1 MITKD
6 AIPGRT
12 ICCSER
18 RSAIGPQAGF
28 GVGIPRALECLVVV
42 IALAIAQPAAADEAT
57 CGTLRNSYGP
67 YDYRTAS
74 PRQIQLVEDYHFTPS
89 VEELKHGKSGLTIG
103 GDLDYTL
110 RAIPNHHR
118 ALVAMMNLGFKVRKD
133 PPPGAQWPVACYFDR
148 AVRFS
153 PDDGA
158 VHTIFG
164 IYMFRHGKITDATAQ
179 FEMAEKLGDNSG
191 NMHYNAGLAYFELG
205 DYDKAVVHAKKAA
218 EVGFSLPGLREKLQ
232 KIGKWPAE

>member
-1 MITKD
+1 MITED

-18 RSAIGPQAGF
+18 RSATGSQLACTLPIHR
-28 GVGIPRALECLVVV
+28 VLECLVVI

-57 CGTLRNSYGP
+57 CGTLRNTYGP
-67 YDYRTAS
+67 FDYRTAS
-74 PRQIQLVEDYHFTPS
+74 ARQIQLVEDYHFTPS
-89 VEELKHGKSGLTIG
+89 VEELKHGKSGLAIG
-103 GDLDYTL
+103 ADLDYTL

-118 ALVAMMNLGFKVRKD
+118 ALVAMMELGFKVKKD
-133 PPPGAQWPVACYFDR
+133 PPPGAQWRVACYFDR
-148 AVRFS
+148 AIRFS

-164 IYMFRHGKITDATAQ
+164 IYMFRRGKISDATAQ

-218 EVGFSLPGLREKLQ
+218 EAGFSLPGLRDKLQ
-232 KIGKWPAE
+232 KIGKWPAD

>member
-1 MITKD
+1 MTTED
-6 AIPGRT
+6 AIVGHV
-12 ICCSER
+12 IHCSQR
-18 RSAIGPQAGF
+18 RSAIGSRLGSRLPIHR
-28 GVGIPRALECLVVV
+28 VLESLFVIVVFAV
-42 IALAIAQPAAADEAT
+42 AQPAAADEAT
-57 CGTLRNSYGP
+57 CGTLRNAYGP

-74 PRQIQLVEDYHFTPS
+74 PRQIQLVEDYHFTPA
-89 VEELKHGKSGLTIG
+89 VEELKHGKSGLTVG

-133 PPPGAQWPVACYFDR
+133 PPPGAQWPVVCYFDR

-164 IYMFRHGKITDATAQ
+164 IYMFRRNKITDAIAQ
-179 FEMAEKLGDNSG
+179 FEMAEKLGDGSG

-205 DYDKAVVHAKKAA
+205 DYEKAVVHAKKAS
-218 EVGFSLPGLREKLQ
+218 EVGFPLPGLRDKLQ
-232 KIGKWPAE
+232 KAGKWPAD